1 MALTTLDPRSALIV
15 VDLQRGLAAYPFAH
29 PIAQVVAH
37 SRRLADAFR
46 RAQLPVVLVNVAGAA
61 PGRTER
67 PRPAAPPAH
76 DWTELLPELGAQASD
91 LRITKHTWGA
101 FASSDLEAQLRSRGI
116 TQGVITGVA
125 TGTGVESAARQA
137 YEHGFHVTLPIDAM
151 TDMRSEAHDYS
162 VGQVFPRLG
171 ETGMTAQV
179 LELLGA
185 RCP

>member
-1 MALTTLDPRSALIV
+1 
-15 VDLQRGLAAYPFAH
+15 
-29 PIAQVVAH
+29 
-37 SRRLADAFR
+37 
-46 RAQLPVVLVNVAGAA
+46 VNVAGAA

-76 DWTELLPELGAQASD
+76 DWTELLPELGAQAGD

-101 FASSDLEAQLRSRGI
+101 FASSDLEAQLRSRRI
-116 TQGVITGVA
+116 TQVVITGVA
-125 TGTGVESAARQA
+125 TGTGVESTARQA
-137 YEHGFHVTLPIDAM
+137 YEHGFHVTLPTDAIPH
-151 TDMRSEAHDYS
+151 RPRAPHDYS